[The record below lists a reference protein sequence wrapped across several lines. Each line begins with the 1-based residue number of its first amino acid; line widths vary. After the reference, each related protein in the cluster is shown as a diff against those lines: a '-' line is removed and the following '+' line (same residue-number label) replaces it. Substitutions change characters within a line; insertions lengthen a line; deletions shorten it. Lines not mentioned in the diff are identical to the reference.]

1 MEEIKGRIHSFESFG
16 AVDGPGIRFVI
27 FMQGSSLKC
36 KYCHNRDTWNTKMGE
51 EYSVSEI
58 VEKIKNYQEYIKFSN
73 GGVTA
78 TGGEPLLQ
86 PKFLKELFQELKKL
100 GFHTAIDTSRN
111 VSNYRGCKRN
121 IEINRFGVI
130 RYKTYQ

>member
-1 MEEIKGRIHSFESFG
+1 MEEIKGRIHSFETFG

-27 FMQGSSLKC
+27 FMQGCALKC
-36 KYCHNRDTWNTKMGE
+36 KYCHNRDTWDTKAGE

-58 VEKIKNYQEYIKFSN
+58 IEKIKNYQEYIKYSK
-73 GGVTA
+73 GGITV

-86 PKFLKELFQELKKL
+86 PKFVKSLFKELKQL

-111 VSNYRGCKRN
+111 VPN
-121 IEINRFGVI
+121 NR
-130 RYKTYQ
+130 

>member
-1 MEEIKGRIHSFESFG
+1 MEEIKGRIHSFETFG

-27 FMQGSSLKC
+27 FMQGCALKC
-36 KYCHNRDTWNTKMGE
+36 KYCHNRDTWDTKAGE

-58 VEKIKNYQEYIKFSN
+58 IEKIKNYQEYIKYSK
-73 GGVTA
+73 GGITV

-86 PKFLKELFQELKKL
+86 PKFVKLLFKELKQL

-111 VSNYRGCKRN
+111 VPN
-121 IEINRFGVI
+121 NR
-130 RYKTYQ
+130 